1 MRIFSGIQPTGRKH
15 LGNYLGAIRQY
26 VSGQDR
32 GEGIYCVVDL
42 HAITIAYKPED
53 LRKSVYDTTAMLL
66 AAGLDPERCIL
77 FRQGDVREHT
87 ELCWHLASVTA
98 FGELSRMTQF
108 KDKSAKQDLVKA
120 GLFLYPVLQAAD
132 ILLYQTDEVPVGED
146 QRQHI
151 ELTRDVAM
159 RFNETFGKTFV
170 VPKHVIPTIAA
181 RVMDLKD
188 PTTKMSTSARV
199 PDGVVHVL
207 DEEAATL
214 KKFKGATTDSGSEVK
229 RGDDK
234 PGVSNLIEIYAAVRG
249 VAPDAVEQE
258 FVGKRYGDFKLA
270 VGDAVNQYF
279 KPVRE
284 KYVTLRADEAEL
296 ERVLGKGAEK
306 ARAIAVK
313 TMQKVRDA
321 MGLKV

>member
-234 PGVSNLIEIYAAVRG
+234 PGVSSLIEIYAAVRG